1 MIRVKEVSVIGD
13 DGEHLG
19 TIPTEEALSM
29 AEDRDMD
36 LVEVAANSNPPV
48 CRIMDFGKHKYKAS
62 KKAHEAKKNQK
73 IVHVKEVKFRPNTD
87 QHDFDFKLKH
97 VQRFLEAGDKA
108 KVVIFFKGRE
118 IVHRE
123 FGQRV
128 LERVAKQTEDIAVI
142 EQTAKQEGR
151 TLVMILAPKSFKTK
165 KGSPSKNPK
174 PAVEKTEV
182 KSEVK
187 TDAPKPAEVKAEVK
201 TDVPETQETSAEPS
215 TEAVVPN
222 NES

>member
-19 TIPTEEALSM
+19 TIPTEEALSI

-36 LVEVAANSNPPV
+36 LVEVASNSNPPV
-48 CRIMDFGKHKYKAS
+48 CRIMDFGKHKYQAS
-62 KKAHEAKKNQK
+62 KKAHQAKKNQK

-97 VQRFLEAGDKA
+97 VQRFLENGDKA

-128 LERVAKQTEDIAVI
+128 LERVAVQTEEIAVI
-142 EQTAKQEGR
+142 EQTAKQ
-151 TLVMILAPKSFKTK
+151 
-165 KGSPSKNPK
+165 
-174 PAVEKTEV
+174 
-182 KSEVK
+182 
-187 TDAPKPAEVKAEVK
+187 
-201 TDVPETQETSAEPS
+201 
-215 TEAVVPN
+215 
-222 NES
+222 

>member
-48 CRIMDFGKHKYKAS
+48 CRIMDYGKHKYKAS

-97 VQRFLEAGDKA
+97 VQRFLENGDKA

-123 FGQRV
+123 FGQKV
-128 LERVAKQTEDIAVI
+128 LERVAEQTEDIAVI

-151 TLVMILAPKSFKTK
+151 TLVMILAPKTLKSK
-165 KGSPSKNPK
+165 KGSSSKSPK
-174 PAVEKTEV
+174 PAVDKTE
-182 KSEVK
+182 KK
-187 TDAPKPAEVKAEVK
+187 TDAPR
-201 TDVPETQETSAEPS
+201 TQEASEESSAE
-215 TEAVVPN
+215 TVVPN
-222 NES
+222 NE

>member
-97 VQRFLEAGDKA
+97 VQRFIEAGDKA

-174 PAVEKTEV
+174 PAVEKTEA
-182 KSEVK
+182 KSEEK
-187 TDAPKPAEVKAEVK
+187 KDAPESAVVKNEVK
-201 TDVPETQETSAEPS
+201 TDVPETQAASAEPS

-222 NES
+222 NE

>member
-19 TIPTEEALSM
+19 TIPTEEALSI
-29 AEDRDMD
+29 AEDKGMD

-48 CRIMDFGKHKYKAS
+48 CRIMDYGKHKYKAS

-97 VQRFLEAGDKA
+97 VQRFLENGDKA

-123 FGQRV
+123 FGQKV
-128 LERVAKQTEDIAVI
+128 LERVAEQTEDIAVI
-142 EQTAKQEGR
+142 EQSAKQEGR
-151 TLVMILAPKSFKTK
+151 TLVMILAPKSFKSK
-165 KGSPSKNPK
+165 KGSQPKASK
-174 PAVEKTEV
+174 PAVDKTEEKTNAPEDQEALE
-182 KSEVK
+182 KS
-187 TDAPKPAEVKAEVK
+187 
-201 TDVPETQETSAEPS
+201 S

>member
-48 CRIMDFGKHKYKAS
+48 CRIMDYGKHKYKAS

-97 VQRFLEAGDKA
+97 VQRFLENGDKA

-123 FGQRV
+123 FGQKV
-128 LERVAKQTEDIAVI
+128 LERVAEQTEDIAVI

-174 PAVEKTEV
+174 PAV
-182 KSEVK
+182 
-187 TDAPKPAEVKAEVK
+187 DKAEVK
-201 TDVPETQETSAEPS
+201 TDVPETQVAPEKTSEETS

>member
-19 TIPTEEALSM
+19 TIPTEEALSL
-29 AEDRDMD
+29 AEDRNMD

-48 CRIMDFGKHKYKAS
+48 CRIMDYGKHKYKAS

-97 VQRFLEAGDKA
+97 VQRFLENGDKA

-123 FGQRV
+123 FGQKV
-128 LERVAKQTEDIAVI
+128 LERVAEQTEDIAVI

-151 TLVMILAPKSFKTK
+151 TLVMILAPKTFKSK
-165 KGSPSKNPK
+165 KGSPAKNPK
-174 PAVEKTEV
+174 PAVAAEDKTE
-182 KSEVK
+182 EK
-187 TDAPKPAEVKAEVK
+187 TDAPEI
-201 TDVPETQETSAEPS
+201 QETSSESSAEV
-215 TEAVVPN
+215 VVPN

>member
-19 TIPTEEALSM
+19 TIPTEEALSL
-29 AEDRDMD
+29 AEDRNMD

-48 CRIMDFGKHKYKAS
+48 CRIMDYGKHKYKAS

-97 VQRFLEAGDKA
+97 VQRFLENGDKA

-123 FGQRV
+123 FGQKV
-128 LERVAKQTEDIAVI
+128 LERVAEQTEDIAVI

-165 KGSPSKNPK
+165 KGSPSKPPK
-174 PAVEKTEV
+174 PAV
-182 KSEVK
+182 
-187 TDAPKPAEVKAEVK
+187 DKAEEK
-201 TDVPETQETSAEPS
+201 TDVPETQVAPEKTLEETS

>member
-48 CRIMDFGKHKYKAS
+48 CRIMDYGKHKYKAS

-97 VQRFLEAGDKA
+97 VQRFLENGDKA

-123 FGQRV
+123 FGQKV
-128 LERVAKQTEDIAVI
+128 LERVAEQTEDIAVI

-165 KGSPSKNPK
+165 KGSPLKTPK
-174 PAVEKTEV
+174 PAVDKTE
-182 KSEVK
+182 E
-187 TDAPKPAEVKAEVK
+187 K
-201 TDVPETQETSAEPS
+201 TDVPETQAAPEKTSKETS

>member
-19 TIPTEEALSM
+19 TIPTEEALSI
-29 AEDRDMD
+29 AEDQGMD

-48 CRIMDFGKHKYKAS
+48 CRIMDYGKHKYKAS

-87 QHDFDFKLKH
+87 KHDFDFKLKH
-97 VQRFLEAGDKA
+97 VQRFLENGDKA

-123 FGQRV
+123 FGQKV
-128 LERVAKQTEDIAVI
+128 LERVAEQTEDIAVI
-142 EQTAKQEGR
+142 EQSAKQEGR
-151 TLVMILAPKSFKTK
+151 TLVMILAPKSFKSK
-165 KGSPSKNPK
+165 KGSQPKASK
-174 PAVEKTEV
+174 PAVDKTEEKTNAPEDQEALE
-182 KSEVK
+182 KS
-187 TDAPKPAEVKAEVK
+187 
-201 TDVPETQETSAEPS
+201 S

>member
-19 TIPTEEALSM
+19 TIPTEEALSI
-29 AEDRDMD
+29 AEDQGMD

-48 CRIMDFGKHKYKAS
+48 CRIMDYGKHKYKAS

-97 VQRFLEAGDKA
+97 VQRFLENGDKA

-123 FGQRV
+123 FGQKV
-128 LERVAKQTEDIAVI
+128 LERVAEQTEDIAVI
-142 EQTAKQEGR
+142 EQSAKQEGR
-151 TLVMILAPKSFKTK
+151 TLVMILAPKSFKSK
-165 KGSPSKNPK
+165 KGNQPKASK
-174 PAVEKTEV
+174 PAVDKTKEKTNAPEDQGM
-182 KSEVK
+182 SEK
-187 TDAPKPAEVKAEVK
+187 
-201 TDVPETQETSAEPS
+201 PS
-215 TEAVVPN
+215 TGAVVPN

>member
-1 MIRVKEVSVIGD
+1 
-13 DGEHLG
+13 
-19 TIPTEEALSM
+19 
-29 AEDRDMD
+29 
-36 LVEVAANSNPPV
+36 
-48 CRIMDFGKHKYKAS
+48 
-62 KKAHEAKKNQK
+62 
-73 IVHVKEVKFRPNTD
+73 
-87 QHDFDFKLKH
+87 LKH
-97 VQRFLEAGDKA
+97 VQRFIEAGDKA

-174 PAVEKTEV
+174 PAVEKTEA
-182 KSEVK
+182 KSEEK
-187 TDAPKPAEVKAEVK
+187 KDAPESAVVKNEVK
-201 TDVPETQETSAEPS
+201 TDVPETQAASAEPS

-222 NES
+222 NE

>member
-48 CRIMDFGKHKYKAS
+48 CRIMDYGKHKYKAS

-97 VQRFLEAGDKA
+97 VQRFLENGDKA

-123 FGQRV
+123 FGQKV
-128 LERVAKQTEDIAVI
+128 LERVAEQTEDIAVI

-174 PAVEKTEV
+174 PAV
-182 KSEVK
+182 
-187 TDAPKPAEVKAEVK
+187 DKAEGK
-201 TDVPETQETSAEPS
+201 TDVPETQAAPKKTSEETS

>member
-19 TIPTEEALSM
+19 TIPTEEALSI

-48 CRIMDFGKHKYKAS
+48 CRIMDYGKHKYKAS

-97 VQRFLEAGDKA
+97 VQRFLENGDKA

-123 FGQRV
+123 FGQKV
-128 LERVAKQTEDIAVI
+128 LERVAEQTEDIAVI

-174 PAVEKTEV
+174 PAV
-182 KSEVK
+182 
-187 TDAPKPAEVKAEVK
+187 DKAEGK
-201 TDVPETQETSAEPS
+201 TDVPETQAAPKKTSEETS

>member
-48 CRIMDFGKHKYKAS
+48 CRIMDYGKHKYKAS

-97 VQRFLEAGDKA
+97 VHRFLENGDKA

-123 FGQRV
+123 FGQKV
-128 LERVAKQTEDIAVI
+128 LERVAEQTEDIAVI

-165 KGSPSKNPK
+165 KGSPSKTPN
-174 PAVEKTEV
+174 PAVDKAEEKTN
-182 KSEVK
+182 
-187 TDAPKPAEVKAEVK
+187 
-201 TDVPETQETSAEPS
+201 VPETQAAPKKTSEETS

>member
-1 MIRVKEVSVIGD
+1 MIRVKEVSVIDD

-29 AEDRDMD
+29 AEDRGMD

-48 CRIMDFGKHKYKAS
+48 CRIMDYGKHKYKAS

-73 IVHVKEVKFRPNTD
+73 VVHVKEVKFRPNTD

-97 VQRFLEAGDKA
+97 VQRFLENGDKA

-123 FGQRV
+123 FGQKV
-128 LERVAKQTEDIAVI
+128 LERVAEQTEDIAVI

-151 TLVMILAPKSFKTK
+151 TLVMILAPKSFKSK
-165 KGSPSKNPK
+165 KGSPPKNPK
-174 PAVEKTEV
+174 PAVEKTE
-182 KSEVK
+182 EK
-187 TDAPKPAEVKAEVK
+187 TNA
-201 TDVPETQETSAEPS
+201 PETQEASKESS